1 MSKRLQFRAYL
12 LSAGT
17 LGLILSPGVAAQSSD
32 PIDDILVCQRI
43 ADEGARLACFDAAA
57 GRLTEERENGLVA
70 IYRQDVEAVERDSFG
85 FDLPSMPRLSFSM
98 FGNGGGSSPDPLDP
112 SSTPERLAASDAG
125 EPVEPVRAAPVP
137 QTAPI
142 PQAAPEPVAPTASET
157 EDEPSRGIFARLTGR
172 GTGTSTPPPAA
183 SQGEPVNGVQVVERD
198 DEGGVERVVM
208 QIDRIR
214 SMGYNRH
221 RFYMTNGQV
230 WDQSSAVRINFD
242 EDEENFAEIRRA
254 SLDSYLMQIN
264 GRGRAIRV
272 HRHR

>member
-1 MSKRLQFRAYL
+1 MSKRLPLRTTI
-12 LSAGT
+12 LSASA
-17 LGLILSPGVAAQSSD
+17 LGLILSSGAIAQSSD

-43 ADEGARLACFDAAA
+43 AEESARLACFDAAA

-85 FDLPSMPRLSFSM
+85 FDLPSMPRLSLSM
-98 FGNGGGSSPDPLDP
+98 FGNGGGNSPDPLDP
-112 SSTPERLAASDAG
+112 ASTPERLAAAEAG
-125 EPVEPVRAAPVP
+125 EPVR
-137 QTAPI
+137 TAPTQSD
-142 PQAAPEPVAPTASET
+142 PDPVQPSA
-157 EDEPSRGIFARLTGR
+157 DESGDDSSSRGLFARLTGR
-172 GTGTSTPPPAA
+172 GGEESSPPPAA
-183 SQGEPVNGVQVVERD
+183 TQGEPVNGVQVVERD

-208 QIDRIR
+208 QIERVR
-214 SMGYNRH
+214 SMGYNRN

-230 WDQSSAVRINFD
+230 WDQSAASRISYD
-242 EDEENFAEIRRA
+242 EDETNFAEIRRA